1 MKVTFWMAGIAVAFG
16 IPASLGFDDYM
27 YNRVRRDKMELL
39 RSALGFFLSN
49 ADILAIILLSIAV
62 IRLSID
68 STTQEKE
75 IKDLK
80 VQIENIKKTK

>member
-1 MKVTFWMAGIAVAFG
+1 
-16 IPASLGFDDYM
+16 
-27 YNRVRRDKMELL
+27 MELL

-80 VQIENIKKTK
+80 VQIENFKKTK

>member
-1 MKVTFWMAGIAVAFG
+1 M
-16 IPASLGFDDYM
+16 
-27 YNRVRRDKMELL
+27 DKMELL

>member
-1 MKVTFWMAGIAVAFG
+1 
-16 IPASLGFDDYM
+16 
-27 YNRVRRDKMELL
+27 MELL

-75 IKDLK
+75 IKDK
-80 VQIENIKKTK
+80 YKIKKYSFLIYYLSFLLRFSLPSIPDSGSL

>member
-1 MKVTFWMAGIAVAFG
+1 
-16 IPASLGFDDYM
+16 
-27 YNRVRRDKMELL
+27 MELL

-80 VQIENIKKTK
+80 VQIENIKKSKYLDFRT